1 MLDILFRGVSL
12 VDGTGAPARTR
23 DVGVKNGKITLHTQE
38 IGRAHV

>member
-23 DVGVKNGKITLHTQE
+23 DVGVKNGKITLHTQGE
-38 IGRAHV
+38 SAR